1 MLNTNTTKRATRKQT
16 KNTPTAESVFTAYTN
31 ARKAITT
38 AESAYKARK
47 TKKSAK
53 ALATAQKRLANIE
66 KTVAEIGVI
75 TAENVQT
82 IAERIAVK
90 ALKTCL
96 QTGKGYTPDE
106 AEKARKKGKNPNAS
120 GNFNFLYGLYC
131 GLIGDITERKNGKQ
145 PFSDGYDVAQT
156 AAALLCGYIGKGLH
170 DNAGNGETDKNGNP
184 VDILRATFRAVNRYI
199 MGERQRE
206 YKRAYVDDTDEHG
219 NRLYYEIPDEWDIP
233 TATDFRA
240 VSEIIAALKLSQ
252 NEKRFLSYRMRGLSL
267 DAIAQKMGIRRDTL
281 NTYRKRVKDKAR
293 NVPALASY
301 CNA

>member
-1 MLNTNTTKRATRKQT
+1 MLNTNTTKRTTHKQT
-16 KNTPTAESVFTAYTN
+16 SNTPTAESVFTAYTN
-31 ARKAITT
+31 ARKALST
-38 AESAYKARK
+38 AESAYKVRK
-47 TKKSAK
+47 KKKNAK
-53 ALATAQKRLANIE
+53 ALATAQKRLADIE
-66 KTVAEIGVI
+66 KTVAEIGII

-96 QTGKGYTPDE
+96 TNGGK
-106 AEKARKKGKNPNAS
+106 PNENKTTS
-120 GNFNFLYGLYC
+120 GGNFNFLYSLYRD
-131 GLIGDITERKNGKQ
+131 LIGDITERKRN
-145 PFSDGYDVAQT
+145 PRAVLSDGYDIAQT

-206 YKRAYVDDTDEHG
+206 YKRAYVDDTDEYG
-219 NRLYYEIPDEWDIP
+219 NRLYYEIPDGWDIP
-233 TATDFRA
+233 TAADFRA
-240 VSEIIAALKLSQ
+240 VNEMIAALKLSQ

-267 DAIAQKMGIRRDTL
+267 DAIAQKMGIKRDTL
-281 NTYRKRVKDKAR
+281 NAYRKRVKDKAR
-293 NVPALASY
+293 NVPALAAY